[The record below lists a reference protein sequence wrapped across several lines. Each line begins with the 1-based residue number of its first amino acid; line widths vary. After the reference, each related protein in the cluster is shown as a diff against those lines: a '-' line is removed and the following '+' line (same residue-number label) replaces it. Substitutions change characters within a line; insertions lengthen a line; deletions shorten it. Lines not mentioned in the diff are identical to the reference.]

1 MVLYHSNANINLA
14 TIDGLNWSTGEDDL
28 TTTGKTMYTDMEG
41 AEFSCKVTSLGVK
54 TSGMFQVDVYVSS
67 EHKVWADNLTSTTAG
82 TTLTDSFC
90 EHVLKQVYTTA
101 EADGTFAILPIA
113 YTTDSI
119 NVFSNATTGTMKV
132 AIQNGVT
139 DILNSTGVAG
149 ADVLVGTVYGELAID
164 ATNDVTWYKG
174 YSAGSMEGGSDDFA
188 GASESVLLSL
198 DIAKAYSNL
207 TSGADGADT
216 LLGQLIES
224 SFNDTNAEKSS
235 ASDILSA
242 HRMTVN
248 MAVNIVSNDSLLA
261 QYSAINL
268 SFKGSAV

>member
-1 MVLYHSNANINLA
+1 
-14 TIDGLNWSTGEDDL
+14 
-28 TTTGKTMYTDMEG
+28 
-41 AEFSCKVTSLGVK
+41 
-54 TSGMFQVDVYVSS
+54 
-67 EHKVWADNLTSTTAG
+67 
-82 TTLTDSFC
+82 
-90 EHVLKQVYTTA
+90 
-101 EADGTFAILPIA
+101 
-113 YTTDSI
+113 
-119 NVFSNATTGTMKV
+119 
-132 AIQNGVT
+132 
-139 DILNSTGVAG
+139 
-149 ADVLVGTVYGELAID
+149 
-164 ATNDVTWYKG
+164 
-174 YSAGSMEGGSDDFA
+174 MEGGSDDFA